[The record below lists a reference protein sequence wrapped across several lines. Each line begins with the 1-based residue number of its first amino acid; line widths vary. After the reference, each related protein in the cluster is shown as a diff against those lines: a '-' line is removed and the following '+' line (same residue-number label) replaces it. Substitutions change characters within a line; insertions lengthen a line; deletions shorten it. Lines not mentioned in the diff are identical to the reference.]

1 MMLLVLSM
9 GTHAVAWG
17 EKPRKWERYENA
29 SLIADEYFDGDSF
42 HVRHGDS
49 HWIIRLCYV
58 DTPETDTSV
67 QERLVEQADYWGI
80 SVKSVMEIGDKAKTF
95 TEEFLKDG
103 MIVETQKIDA
113 RGRSDRD
120 RYFGMVSVKG
130 NYLSEALIANGLAR
144 VFGFNP
150 ILSDGTAASAH
161 RKYLLEVEKEAKA
174 KRRGAWGIADP
185 TELVLKKSV
194 AVYSVGAHPMF
205 KRVLKRGTTLS
216 ILGDHSAFMV
226 KVGYELDG
234 EMVEGLCK
242 RSDVGIWRSRE

>member
-1 MMLLVLSM
+1 MLLVLLV
-9 GTHAVAWG
+9 GTDAGAWG
-17 EKPRKWERYENA
+17 EKPRKWLRYENA
-29 SLIADEYFDGDSF
+29 SLITDEYFDGDSF
-42 HVRHGDS
+42 HVRHGES

-80 SVKSVMEIGDKAKTF
+80 SVKAVMDIGDEAKKF

-103 MIVETQKIDA
+103 MIVETQKVDA

-130 NYLSEALIANGLAR
+130 RYLSEALVANGLAR

-150 ILSDGTAASAH
+150 ILPDGTAASAH
-161 RKYLLEVEKEAKA
+161 RKHLLEVEKEAKA

-185 TELVLKKSV
+185 TELVLEKSV
-194 AVYSVGAHPMF
+194 AVYSVGRHPTF
-205 KRVLKRGTTLS
+205 KRVLKRGTKLS

-226 KVGYELDG
+226 KVSYESDG
-234 EMVEGLCK
+234 EIVEGLCK
-242 RSDVGIWRSRE
+242 RSDVGIWGSRE